1 MRGLSGRT
9 YLVTGATSGMGRAT
23 AQRLVAEG
31 ANVAMAGIQHDTG
44 FELAAQATALGPGQ
58 ARYVPCDVRA
68 EAEVEATIETTVAEL
83 GGLHGVV
90 TCAGVFQLDEY
101 TDAAEVPLATF
112 EGTLAVN
119 LTGTFLAIKH
129 ALPVLVAAGGG
140 AIVTIAS
147 TGGLRGHGIGAGY
160 TASKGGVI
168 SLTKLVA
175 GQYGGRGVRVN
186 CICPG
191 ATAGEGMG
199 ASWRDPAV
207 ANRSIPRIPLARI
220 GEPED
225 IAGLAC
231 YLLSDDASYVTGQ
244 IVAADGGAVA
254 M

>member
-23 AQRLVAEG
+23 AQRLVAVG
-31 ANVAMAGIQHDTG
+31 ADVALAGIEHDTG
-44 FELAAQATALGPGQ
+44 LSLAAEASERGPGR
-58 ARYVPCDVRA
+58 ARYIPCDVRS
-68 EAEVEATIETTVAEL
+68 EAEVEATIATTVAEL
-83 GGLHGVV
+83 GRLDGVV
-90 TCAGVFQLDEY
+90 TCAGIFQRDEY
-101 TDAAEVPLATF
+101 TDAAEVPLETF
-112 EGTLAVN
+112 LGTLAVN

-140 AIVTIAS
+140 SIVTIAS

-168 SLTKLVA
+168 SLTRLVA

-254 M
+254 L

>member
-9 YLVTGATSGMGRAT
+9 FLVTGATSGMGRAT
-23 AQRLVAEG
+23 SQRLVAEG
-31 ANVAMAGIQHDTG
+31 ADVALAGIEHETG
-44 FELAAQATALGPGQ
+44 AALAAEATEKGPGR
-58 ARYVPCDVRA
+58 ARYMPCDVRS
-68 EAEVEATIETTVAEL
+68 EAEVEAAVQRTVEEL
-83 GGLHGVV
+83 GGLHGIV
-90 TCAGVFQLDEY
+90 TCAGVFLRSEY
-101 TDAAEVPLATF
+101 TDAAEVPLETF
-112 EGTLAVN
+112 EGTVAVN

-129 ALPVLVAAGGG
+129 ALPVLVASGGG
-140 AIVTIAS
+140 SIVTIAS

-168 SLTKLVA
+168 ALTKLVA

-225 IAGLAC
+225 IAGLAA
-231 YLLSDDASYVTGQ
+231 YLLSDDAAYVTGQ
-244 IVAADGGAVA
+244 VIAADGGATA

>member
-1 MRGLSGRT
+1 
-9 YLVTGATSGMGRAT
+9 MGRAT
-23 AQRLVAEG
+23 SQRLVAEG
-31 ANVAMAGIQHDTG
+31 AHVAMAGIEHDVG
-44 FELAAQATALGPGQ
+44 EALAAEASALGPGR
-58 ARYVPCDVRA
+58 ASYVACDVRS
-68 EAEVEATIETTVAEL
+68 EAAVEAAVRRSVEEL

-90 TCAGVFQLDEY
+90 TCAGIFQRSEY
-101 TDAAEVPLATF
+101 TDTADVPLETF
-112 EGTLAVN
+112 EGTIAVN
-119 LTGTFLAIKH
+119 LTGTFLAVKH
-129 ALPVLVAAGGG
+129 ALPVLVAGGRG

-147 TGGLRGHGIGAGY
+147 TGGLRGHGVGAGY

-175 GQYGGRGVRVN
+175 GQYGGRGVRIN
-186 CICPG
+186 CVCPG

-244 IVAADGGAVA
+244 IIAADGGAVA

>member
-23 AQRLVAEG
+23 SQRLVAEG
-31 ANVAMAGIQHDTG
+31 ANVAMAGIEHEAG
-44 FELAAQATALGPGQ
+44 VKLAAEATDGGPGR
-58 ARYVPCDVRA
+58 ALYVPCDVRS
-68 EAEVEATIETTVAEL
+68 EPEVEATIATTVAEL

-90 TCAGVFQLDEY
+90 TCAGIFQRSEY
-101 TDAAEVPLATF
+101 TDAAEVPLETF

-129 ALPVLVAAGGG
+129 ALPVLVHAGGG
-140 AIVTIAS
+140 SIVTIAS

-199 ASWRDPAV
+199 SSWRDPAV

-225 IAGLAC
+225 IAGLAT

-244 IVAADGGAVA
+244 IIAADGGAVA